1 MLNISIMATQR
12 HT

>member
-1 MLNISIMATQR
+1 MLNISIKATQR